1 MSDTTKKVLLSVFII
16 ILVAGI
22 AFGIYW
28 AVKNYDKVEQG
39 LSGNNLYTAEDLE
52 NAKKEGYEEGISS
65 LKTLESQIEDLKS
78 KLENKINEVNN
89 LNSQIADLNN
99 EIERL
104 ENEKVNSNNEINNLN
119 TQINDLNNEIAN
131 LNTQIDS
138 LNTQIDSL
146 NAQIE
151 EYVVLLD
158 AYSEYVNRTYVI
170 TFYNKDES
178 VLKSVVV
185 DKNITF
191 DTSLLPTAPDLEG
204 FVFDGWSSSANSSD
218 IISFDNLVVN
228 SNMKFYAVY
237 KEIFNINLVYN
248 DSNTTTHS
256 VLENDLFTL
265 PVEVNSHNGYL
276 FKGWVLVE
284 DSNFIVNSENSML
297 YSNNQVSVNSNMT
310 FVAVYGLPS
319 GVYETYRNSLIIGMN
334 VSDIYFSAF
343 DISDKSSFINLYYG
357 EDFVYSG
364 NYSLTYNS
372 ENKFGVDYYAVY
384 FVSGTA
390 DIRFKNGQ
398 FILDMTPTVP
408 GDSGYWGEYIFTKIS
423 N

>member
-1 MSDTTKKVLLSVFII
+1 MSDTTKKVLLSVFIV

-138 LNTQIDSL
+138 LNTQI
-146 NAQIE
+146 E
-151 EYVVLLD
+151 EYVILLD

-170 TFYNKDES
+170 TFYSKDES

-185 DKNITF
+185 DKNTTF

-218 IISFDNLVVN
+218 IVSFDNLVVN

-237 KEIFNINLVYN
+237 YRNYEVVMKSDGVDISTQLVREGESVALPTEM
-248 DSNTTTHS
+248 DSLGS
-256 VLENDLFTL
+256 FI
-265 PVEVNSHNGYL
+265 
-276 FKGWVLVE
+276 FKGWVLAE
-284 DSNFIVNSENSML
+284 NDNVN
-297 YSNNQVSVNSNMT
+297 YHSNNSTIYSSNEINVNSNMT
-310 FVAVYGLPS
+310 FVAVYGL
-319 GVYETYRNSLIIGMN
+319 E
-334 VSDIYFSAF
+334 
-343 DISDKSSFINLYYG
+343 
-357 EDFVYSG
+357 SG
-364 NYSLTYNS
+364 NYQYLNESEVEAEITVGEFYFSDFSALESLDSKYLLNQVTFNYMNPFSNESQYVHENFKFTFSADSLTQTETYFKGEFVNGIPMNS
-372 ENKFGVDYYAVY
+372 
-384 FVSGTA
+384 
-390 DIRFKNGQ
+390 KNG
-398 FILDMTPTVP
+398 IA
-408 GDSGYWGEYIFTKIS
+408 FTKIS